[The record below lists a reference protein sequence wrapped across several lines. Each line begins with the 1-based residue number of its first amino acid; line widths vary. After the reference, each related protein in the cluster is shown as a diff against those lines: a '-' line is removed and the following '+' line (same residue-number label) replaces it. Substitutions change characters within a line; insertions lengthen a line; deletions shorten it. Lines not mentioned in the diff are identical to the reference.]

1 MIFSHS
7 YVNTLKIIKEIQLK
21 HPVKSSFYQFSD
33 WDDFLIL
40 SRNVKIND
48 NLVIVLSRKGYSSYH
63 NNMFKIPD
71 YLNKY
76 FTENNYFLVY
86 PIQSGVGDDVSLTLS
101 NPSVMEPFREIE
113 ELRKI
118 ITKLFKNK

>member
-1 MIFSHS
+1 MQLLSLSQQWGLPFQNPVLIFSL
-7 YVNTLKIIKEIQLK
+7 TLFIILFAPIILNRFKIPHFIG
-21 HPVKSSFYQFSD
+21 FT
-33 WDDFLIL
+33 
-40 SRNVKIND
+40 
-48 NLVIVLSRKGYSSYH
+48 SYH